1 MKRKVL
7 FFIFFILSFSQKFFS
22 QDSLSVLQINE
33 LTSKDILFRQYQEEV
48 QLASKNQISGKA
60 VDLNLYS
67 YNIKPKDTFFFI
79 ASRCSIRQETLA
91 TANSIENPDS
101 LQQKKNLV
109 LPVQDG
115 LFVAEKPVNTME
127 YLLKNQYKDELEAAP
142 EIQIRERTF
151 YFLANKR
158 FTPSQRA
165 FFLTPGFASPLENGV
180 LTSAFGKRISP
191 ITGKWKN
198 HKGIDLASPLGSNV
212 YACRAGVVYR
222 TIYSDPTYGNYIILL
237 HSNGMQSLYAHLD
250 TIDVKEDENVNAGS
264 KIGTVGVSGLTTG
277 PHLHLEIIQSGKNLD
292 PQKYLR

>member
-1 MKRKVL
+1 MKRRIVL
-7 FFIFFILSFSQKFFS
+7 FIIILSFSQHFFP

-33 LTSKDILFRQYQEEV
+33 LTSKDILFKQYQDEV

-79 ASRCSIRQETLA
+79 ASRCCIRQETLA

-101 LQQKKNLV
+101 LQQKNNIV

-115 LFVAEKPVNTME
+115 LFIAEKPINTME
-127 YLLKNQYKDELEAAP
+127 YLLKNQYKDELESAP
-142 EIQIRERTF
+142 KIQIRERTF
-151 YFLANKR
+151 YFLVNKK
-158 FTPSQRA
+158 FTPAQRA
-165 FFLTPGFASPLENGV
+165 FFLSPGFTAPLENGV
-180 LTSAFGKRISP
+180 LTSAFGKRLSP
-191 ITGKWKN
+191 ISGKWKN

-212 YACRAGVVYR
+212 YACRAGVVSG
-222 TIYSDPTYGNYIILL
+222 IFYSDPTYGNYIVLS

-250 TIDVKEDENVNAGS
+250 SIDVKENENVNAGT

-277 PHLHLEIIQSGKNLD
+277 PHLHLEIIQGGKNLD